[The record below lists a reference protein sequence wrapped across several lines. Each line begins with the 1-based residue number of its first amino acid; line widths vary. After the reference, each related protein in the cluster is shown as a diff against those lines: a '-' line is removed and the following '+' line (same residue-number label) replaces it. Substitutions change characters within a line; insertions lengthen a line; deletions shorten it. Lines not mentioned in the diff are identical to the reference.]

1 MQRALTLMLLI
12 ALGGCDDEPAPR
24 QDGATVARIA
34 AASAMPT
41 PPASQSTKAQPAPA
55 LVGADVARAQWTRS
69 DDGKSGE
76 KPRCAPLALASAAGA
91 NGVPRAADF
100 SGGWG
105 VAFDLPNLRSAYLPG
120 RACCPMTKSQPR
132 RSATGWRD
140 NGPICKRWTS
150 CPPHPLP
157 DMAYRVRSL
166 ILRTIPKAM
175 GCNPLPMS
183 MSGARH
189 APIMSGAASA
199 ARICRLCSAICG
211 YWTDVSLSFLPVA

>member
-105 VAFDLPNLRSAYLPG
+105 VAFDLPNLRSAYGFAGPG
-120 RACCPMTKSQPR
+120 V
-132 RSATGWRD
+132 
-140 NGPICKRWTS
+140 
-150 CPPHPLP
+150 LP
-157 DMAYRVRSL
+157 DDE
-166 ILRTIPKAM
+166 IPAEAQRDRLERQWPYM
-175 GCNPLPMS
+175 QALGQLPAPS
-183 MSGARH
+183 FAGYGLSGAEPYPEDNPEGH
-189 APIMSGAASA
+189 GLQSIAYVHVGGQTCTYNVWS
-199 ARICRLCSAICG
+199 RISRAHLQALLGNLRLL
-211 YWTDVSLSFLPVA
+211 D

>member
-12 ALGGCDDEPAPR
+12 ALRGCDDEPAHR
-24 QDGATVARIA
+24 QDGATVARIT

-55 LVGADVARAQWTRS
+55 LVGADVARAQWARS

-105 VAFDLPNLRSAYLPG
+105 VAFDLPNLRSAYGFAGPG
-120 RACCPMTKSQPR
+120 V
-132 RSATGWRD
+132 
-140 NGPICKRWTS
+140 
-150 CPPHPLP
+150 LP
-157 DMAYRVRSL
+157 DDE
-166 ILRTIPKAM
+166 IPAEAHRDRLERQWPYM
-175 GCNPLPMS
+175 QALGQLPAPS
-183 MSGARH
+183 FAGYGLSGAEPYPEDNPEGH
-189 APIMSGAASA
+189 GLQSIAYVHVGGQTCTYNVWS
-199 ARICRLCSAICG
+199 RISRAHLQALLGNLRLL
-211 YWTDVSLSFLPVA
+211 D